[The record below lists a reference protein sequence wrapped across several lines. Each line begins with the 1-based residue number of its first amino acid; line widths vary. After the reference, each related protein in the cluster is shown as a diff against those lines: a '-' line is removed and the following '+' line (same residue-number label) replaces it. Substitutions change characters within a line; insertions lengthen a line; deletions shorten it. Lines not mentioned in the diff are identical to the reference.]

1 MKRLNELS
9 KLVLLLL
16 FMLALYWG
24 GNYVAYMLTY
34 IFSFV
39 FLCCH
44 VCICHT
50 PLSKKCLQ
58 ILLQAVI
65 LAAQILTD
73 ILIIRPLTDMNGI
86 SSFVHVLAVA
96 ITLVPFLL
104 RQSFVRQE
112 RKEDIEIKR
121 IAG

>member
-44 VCICHT
+44 VCI
-50 PLSKKCLQ
+50 
-58 ILLQAVI
+58 
-65 LAAQILTD
+65 
-73 ILIIRPLTDMNGI
+73 
-86 SSFVHVLAVA
+86 
-96 ITLVPFLL
+96 
-104 RQSFVRQE
+104 
-112 RKEDIEIKR
+112 
-121 IAG
+121 